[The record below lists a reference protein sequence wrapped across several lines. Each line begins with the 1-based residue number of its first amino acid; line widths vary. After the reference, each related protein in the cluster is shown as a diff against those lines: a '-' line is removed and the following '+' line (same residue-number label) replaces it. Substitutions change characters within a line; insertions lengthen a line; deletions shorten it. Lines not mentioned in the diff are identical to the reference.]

1 MMGLPG
7 FDMVAEMELDY
18 SRTSPAL
25 KTRNESNAANDA
37 HFLQVANA

>member
-1 MMGLPG
+1 MLGLPG

-25 KTRNESNAANDA
+25 KTRNE
-37 HFLQVANA
+37 FKCQ

>member
-1 MMGLPG
+1 MLGLPG

-25 KTRNESNAANDA
+25 KTRNEKLTANDSQMRLA
-37 HFLQVANA
+37 A